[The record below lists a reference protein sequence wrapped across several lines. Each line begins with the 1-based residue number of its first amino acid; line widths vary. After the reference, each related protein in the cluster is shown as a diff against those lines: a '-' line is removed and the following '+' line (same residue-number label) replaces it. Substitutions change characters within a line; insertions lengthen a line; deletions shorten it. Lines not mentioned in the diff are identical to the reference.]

1 MVGNEKYKNVD
12 RKDGEP
18 TILPGGIAEYSYNF
32 VYKGFTIELRIPIGQ
47 LGIPI
52 NQVKTAIEEVKKA
65 GLKNAGLDAEVS
77 TYLDAEVITED
88 GHKYVE
94 LRDRLYWKGE
104 DKGYSSIAALELKA
118 AARAI
123 TKEEYSY
130 HINTLPL
137 ENLRRR

>member
-1 MVGNEKYKNVD
+1 MNYNVKKFGTIESADYK
-12 RKDGEP
+12 P
-18 TILPGGIAEYSYNF
+18 TILPGGIAEYPSNF
-32 VYKGFTIELRIPIGQ
+32 VYKGFTIELRIPIEQ

-52 NQVKTAIEEVKKA
+52 NQVKTEIEKVKKA
-65 GLKNAGLDAEVS
+65 CLDAEVS
-77 TYLDAEVITED
+77 TYLDAEVITEG

-94 LRDRLYWKGE
+94 LRDRVYWNGE
-104 DKGYSSIAALELKA
+104 DKGYSSIAALEIKA